1 MSKKLLIIDDDV
13 EFAKTMADILE
24 TKDYVVEIANDGLQA
39 IEKSNE
45 GNVDLILLDICMP
58 FFSGFWFCDAF
69 KQRPKTKDIPV
80 VVISGLTDAKDI
92 RKAYKVGACAYVK
105 KPFEAAELI
114 KVIEKYLAA

>member
-13 EFAKTMADILE
+13 DFAKAIAGILE
-24 TKDYVVEIANDGLQA
+24 NRNYRVEIASDGLQA

-69 KQRPKTKDIPV
+69 KQRPQTKDIPV
-80 VVISGLTDAKDI
+80 IVISGLTDAKDI
-92 RKAYKVGACAYVK
+92 QKAYNVGACAYMK
-105 KPFEAAELI
+105 KPFEAALP
-114 KVIEKYLAA
+114 YLPEYL